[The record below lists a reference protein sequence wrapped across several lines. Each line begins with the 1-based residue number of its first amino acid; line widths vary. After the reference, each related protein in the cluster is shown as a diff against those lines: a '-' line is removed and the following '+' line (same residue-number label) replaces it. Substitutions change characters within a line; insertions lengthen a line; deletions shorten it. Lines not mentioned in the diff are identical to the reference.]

1 MTKYSL
7 RARMLILILAPTLMI
22 GLLLSSFF
30 VIHRYNQLQSQ
41 LADSG
46 TSIIE
51 PLATISAYAITHR
64 QMDTIP
70 ALINTLHRR
79 HSAIIRTI
87 SVFDARNQLL
97 ATTNVRNNVTLQP
110 LSSDALAHNKLHLH
124 HTNDALILHMPIVND
139 SEFMPGGTTPV
150 LPGTATPLGYLVIE
164 LDTST
169 IRLQQ
174 YQEIFIAALLL
185 LLSLGAAV
193 IFAYRLMR
201 DVTTP
206 IRNMVDTVDR
216 IRRGQL
222 DSRVEGYM
230 LGELDML
237 KNGINSMA
245 MSLTAYHEE
254 MQQNIDQATYDL
266 RETLEQMEIQNVE
279 LDLAK
284 KRAQEAA
291 RIKSEFLANMS
302 HELRTPLNGVIGF
315 TRQTL
320 KTPLNTTQTDYLLT
334 IERSANNLLNIIND
348 VLDFSKLE
356 AGKLVLED
364 IPFSLHNT
372 LDDVVMLLA
381 HTAHEKGLELTLSIQ
396 NDVPEQFVGD
406 PLRIQQI
413 ITNLLGNAI
422 KFTEQGNIDIR
433 VEKRRQESHQVQLEV
448 QIRDTGIGI
457 AELQQSQLFQ
467 AFRQADTSISRRHGG
482 TGLGLVITQRLV
494 KEMGGDISFQS
505 QLNKGS
511 TFWFHIT
518 LPLNPHAMPTE
529 PAYTMLQGKHL
540 AYVEYHPIAAQATL
554 DILSQTPLIVSYSPT
569 FEQLPE
575 GEFDILLLGIPV
587 QYRNTLLDYTPR
599 LRDIC
604 RRSPCVILALPSLAQ
619 MDAEQL
625 KTFGV
630 HACLSKPLAAS
641 RLLPL
646 LQDSTLFQLSF
657 LPDDAAPNQ
666 GVVRHPA
673 RLPLRVMAVDDNP
686 ANLKLIGTLLEE
698 QVETIILCE
707 SGQDAIAQAELN
719 QCDIILMDI
728 QMPGMDGIYASE
740 LIRQIPHHATTPIIA
755 VTAQTMTGEREH
767 LLRSGMDDYLAKPID
782 EQMLKS
788 VLTRHARQDPL
799 KRSQGDMT
807 GLLNEHDDS
816 QLSLDWALAQQQAA
830 NKPELARDLLQMLL
844 DFLPEVR
851 RKIENVLKGQTDDGI
866 IELVHKLHG
875 SCSYSGVPRL
885 QRICRYLEQQLRK
898 GVHASDLEPEW
909 LELLDE
915 IDNVNKAAQP
925 HIKPMHS

>member
-1 MTKYSL
+1 MTKHSL

-22 GLLLSSFF
+22 GLLISTFF
-30 VIHRYNQLQSQ
+30 VIHRYNQLQAQ
-41 LADSG
+41 LVDAG

-51 PLATISAYAITHR
+51 PLAINSAYAIAKH
-64 QMDTIP
+64 QQDTIQT
-70 ALINTLHRR
+70 LINTLHRQ
-79 HSAIIRTI
+79 HSNIVRTI
-87 SVFDARNQLL
+87 SVFDNKNQLTV
-97 ATTNVRNNVTLQP
+97 TTNNRQNTLLQHLTREATANNR
-110 LSSDALAHNKLHLH
+110 LSLH
-124 HTNDALILHMPIVND
+124 HTENSLILYMPILADNELID
-139 SEFMPGGTTPV
+139 DDLTPP
-150 LPGTATPLGYLVIE
+150 LPGAMASVGYLAVE
-164 LDTST
+164 LDTNA
-169 IRLQQ
+169 IKLQQ
-174 YQEIFIAALLL
+174 YQEIFIAGLLL
-185 LLSLGAAV
+185 LLCMGVSIL
-193 IFAYRLMR
+193 FAYRLMR
-201 DVTTP
+201 DVTAP
-206 IRNMVDTVDR
+206 IRNMVETVDR

-230 LGELDML
+230 LGELNML

-291 RIKSEFLANMS
+291 RIKSEFLANIS

-320 KTPLNTTQTDYLLT
+320 KTSLNPTQTDYLLT

-356 AGKLVLED
+356 AGKLVLEN

-372 LDDVVMLLA
+372 LDEVVMLLA
-381 HTAHEKGLELTLSIQ
+381 HTAHEKGLELTLDIQ
-396 NDVPEQFVGD
+396 HDVPEQFIGD

-433 VEKRRQESHQVQLEV
+433 VEKRRRENHQVQLEI

-457 AELQQSQLFQ
+457 AERQQSQLFQ

-494 KEMGGDISFQS
+494 KEMGGDISFHS

-511 TFWFHIT
+511 TFWLHIN
-518 LPLNPHAMPTE
+518 LSLNPHAA
-529 PAYTMLQGKHL
+529 PANNTDRMQDGKHL
-540 AYVEYHPIAAQATL
+540 AYIESNPAAAQATL
-554 DILSQTPLIVSYSPT
+554 DILSQTLFTVSYSPT
-569 FEQLPE
+569 LEQLPE
-575 GEFDILLLGIPV
+575 GSFDILLLGIPV
-587 QYRNTLLDYTPR
+587 HYRNTLFDYTPR
-599 LRDIC
+599 LRDVC
-604 RRSPCVILALPSLAQ
+604 RRAPCVILALPSLAQ

-625 KTFGV
+625 KMFGV
-630 HACLSKPLAAS
+630 HACLSKPISAP

-646 LQDSTLFQLSF
+646 LQNSSLFPLSF
-657 LPDDAAPNQ
+657 LPENIMALQPPSPA
-666 GVVRHPA
+666 PA

-698 QVETIILCE
+698 QVENIILCE
-707 SGQDAIAQAELN
+707 NGMDAIAQAREH
-719 QCDIILMDI
+719 DIDIVLMDI
-728 QMPGMDGIYASE
+728 QMPEMDGIRASE
-740 LIRQIPHHATTPIIA
+740 LIRQLPHHAQTPIIA
-755 VTAQTMTGEREH
+755 VTAHSLSNEREQ
-767 LLRSGMDDYLAKPID
+767 LLQAGMDDYLAKPID
-782 EQMLKS
+782 EQMLKK
-788 VLTRHARQDPL
+788 VLFRYSPAKGVIAPPD
-799 KRSQGDMT
+799 KR
-807 GLLNEHDDS
+807 DDS
-816 QLSLDWALAQQQAA
+816 QPSLDWTLAQRQAA
-830 NKPELARDLLQMLL
+830 NKPELARELLQMLL

-851 RKIENVLKGQTDDGI
+851 QQVADLLKGQPNDDI
-866 IELVHKLHG
+866 VALIHKLHG

-885 QRICRYLEQQLRK
+885 KQICCYLEQQLRQ
-898 GVHASDLEPEW
+898 GVDAKALEPEW

-915 IDNVNKAAQP
+915 IDNVNEAARSQLTSAP
-925 HIKPMHS
+925 SG